1 MFLLLLLTGRN
12 DAPLADT
19 FPDPAGRDS
28 PGLAVLL
35 GLGQR
40 VRGAGGLV
48 VLDQVAVVR
57 HEVAPQFVRVL
68 HGHGQEELHAAED
81 VHQRLVVSGLQPL
94 RRGLRA
100 RLPVAVG
107 DALALLHLQVNGR
120 RVSSAPEHERHGF
133 RLPPRDSYCTFLAEV
148 ASGAGVRG

>member
-81 VHQRLVVSGLQPL
+81 VHQRLPGDTRTHTHTHKRQVSTWL
-94 RRGLRA
+94 
-100 RLPVAVG
+100 G
-107 DALALLHLQVNGR
+107 D
-120 RVSSAPEHERHGF
+120 F
-133 RLPPRDSYCTFLAEV
+133 
-148 ASGAGVRG
+148 